1 MRQDKSLKCMVS
13 ILSASGSMV
22 QRLYGSSSLISSTTF
37 QSQLSLKIIYFACTQ
52 GSHRPSSIYLISK
65 KLKEC
70 KKYLMRDPLPIWCGR
85 TLTLSP
91 ATPALPC
98 LREGP
103 ATCSESMLLIDF
115 SMRTE
120 CPRSLELTNSAWR
133 DSKSSSMANSAQ
145 SGAPLTTAIDFR
157 ILQVF
162 LNSMNN

>member
-1 MRQDKSLKCMVS
+1 MKQDKSLRYMVF

-22 QRLYGSSSLISSTTF
+22 QRLCGSSSRISLTTF

-70 KKYLMRDPLPIWCGR
+70 KKYLTRGPLPIWCGR
-85 TLTLSP
+85 TPTPSP

-98 LREGP
+98 QREGP

-120 CPRSLELTNSAWR
+120 CPRSSELTNYAWR

-145 SGAPLTTAIDFR
+145 SGAHPTIAIGFKT
-157 ILQVF
+157 LQVY

>member
-1 MRQDKSLKCMVS
+1 
-13 ILSASGSMV
+13 
-22 QRLYGSSSLISSTTF
+22 
-37 QSQLSLKIIYFACTQ
+37 
-52 GSHRPSSIYLISK
+52 
-65 KLKEC
+65 
-70 KKYLMRDPLPIWCGR
+70 
-85 TLTLSP
+85 
-91 ATPALPC
+91 
-98 LREGP
+98 
-103 ATCSESMLLIDF
+103 MLLIDF